1 MATTYK
7 VLAQSAP
14 SATTNTD
21 IYTVPAS
28 TMSVLST
35 IVVANRAATSATYR
49 IAVRPNGATLANQH
63 YLAYDVTVGAS
74 DSTTITL
81 GITMDAADVLT
92 VYASTANLSFNVFG
106 SEIAQSERPMPIK
119 RLSQTSLVSFQKH
132 SNMLAGNPAFNPN
145 SFDLLQTTLIS
156 TNTASVTF
164 SNLGNYSDYKHLQI
178 RGTGRTDDGSV
189 LYVRMN
195 GDTST
200 VYSYHGLQGN
210 GTSVSSSATSSANIM
225 IALFP
230 LANAGNTTNIFSGFV
245 IDILDFSNTN
255 KNTTMRS
262 FGGNSQAAGFNTALA
277 LRSGLWNNTAAVTSL
292 TFTNSGGNFVSGTRL
307 SLYGVK

>member
-1 MATTYK
+1 M
-7 VLAQSAP
+7 P
-14 SATTNTD
+14 
-21 IYTVPAS
+21 IP
-28 TMSVLST
+28 
-35 IVVANRAATSATYR
+35 
-49 IAVRPNGATLANQH
+49 
-63 YLAYDVTVGAS
+63 
-74 DSTTITL
+74 L
-81 GITMDAADVLT
+81 GILAVAGAGAA
-92 VYASTANLSFNVFG
+92 G
-106 SEIAQSERPMPIK
+106 
-119 RLSQTSLVSFQKH
+119 
-132 SNMLAGNPAFNPN
+132 GGN
-145 SFDLLQTTLIS
+145 SFDLLETTVLTGNATTI
-156 TNTASVTF
+156 TF
-164 SNLGNYSDYKHLQI
+164 SNLNNYSDYKHLQI

-262 FGGNSQAAGFNTALA
+262 FGGNSQAVGFNTALA